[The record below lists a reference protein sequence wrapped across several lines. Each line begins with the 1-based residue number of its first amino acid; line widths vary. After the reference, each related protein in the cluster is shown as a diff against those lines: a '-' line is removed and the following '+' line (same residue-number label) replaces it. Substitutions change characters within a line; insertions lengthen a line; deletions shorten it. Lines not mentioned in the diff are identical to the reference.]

1 MAMPF
6 FLMAYAHLVC
16 PQKKILQKIIEK
28 FFSTSVD
35 ILLFYVI
42 IISVMITIIEIK
54 IIKIKEI

>member
-1 MAMPF
+1 
-6 FLMAYAHLVC
+6 MAYAHLVC

-28 FFSTSVD
+28 FFLQSVD

-42 IISVMITIIEIK
+42 TVSEMITIIEIK

>member
-1 MAMPF
+1 
-6 FLMAYAHLVC
+6 MAYAHLVC

-28 FFSTSVD
+28 FFLQSVD

-42 IISVMITIIEIK
+42 MISVMITIIEIK

>member
-6 FLMAYAHLVC
+6 FLMVYAHLVC

-28 FFSTSVD
+28 FFLQSVD

-54 IIKIKEI
+54 IFK